1 MAFRTLLILLGLS
14 ILLSL
19 SGCATRQVK
28 PLLTETTQGDLKQ
41 TYYQMR
47 MTTDDGITLSF
58 TVYQPA
64 LKAGATAPLILH
76 THGFGLSRM
85 KRPYLSLYGSIMPTG
100 IGAKDAWKRGYWV
113 ISFDQRGHGGH
124 DGTGGKIRLT
134 DPEFEARDVSR
145 IIDWAEQNLPQLAR
159 HAHGARV
166 GMIGESYGGA
176 VQYIAAAQ
184 DKRIAAIIPVTTW
197 YNLEYSLAPNGV
209 PKSGWINLL
218 NVLGDWV
225 NWNKFDPAVRQAYQE
240 SKQGH
245 ISAKT
250 YSFLNTHQLRWF
262 CDQRQTPKADAL
274 IIQGF
279 RDVLFPFNEGVNAY
293 QCLKNAGQDVRLIG
307 MEGGH
312 LQPGVQ
318 RAPGLDMPGWY
329 IGKTIRCQNKTYNT
343 QTMIATWFDSKL
355 KDQTQGLAAIPE
367 VCIDHSAASTIQ
379 ALQPSVSYALPPI
392 QATAGGGLEWLFKP
406 ADRLRHALTQQ
417 LPAQWQQ
424 PQQGGTRPLLVP
436 LTRITTSHTLTG
448 IPRLHINIEPQQV
461 TPNQSLPILFV
472 SLARWTPG
480 QGSYHILNDQVIPVN
495 MGAMQ
500 YRRDMLKQLNIPA
513 DDPAQGIEMP
523 AVNAPLKAGDVVGLV
538 ISSHSRYYTRSS
550 KSQVMANIGGSI
562 ELPALLPVQATMS
575 TAMSTTTLAP

>member
-1 MAFRTLLILLGLS
+1 MAFRTLLTLFGLS
-14 ILLSL
+14 ILLSI

-28 PLLTETTQGDLKQ
+28 PLLTKTTQGDLKQ

-47 MTTDDGITLSF
+47 INTDDGITLSF

-100 IGAKDAWKRGYWV
+100 QGAQAAWKRGYWM

-145 IIDWAEQNLPQLAR
+145 IIDWAEKNLPQLAR
-159 HAHGARV
+159 NAHGARV

-184 DKRIAAIIPVTTW
+184 DKRISAIIPVTTW

-209 PKSGWINLL
+209 PKSGWINFL

-293 QCLKNAGQDVRLIG
+293 QCLKNAGQDVRLVG

-318 RAPGLDMPGWY
+318 HAPGLNMPGWY
-329 IGKTIRCQNKTYNT
+329 IGKTISCQNKTYNT
-343 QTMIATWFDSKL
+343 QTMISTWFDSKL
-355 KDQTQGLAAIPE
+355 KDQTSDLNAIPA
-367 VCIDHSAASTIQ
+367 VCVDHSSASSIE
-379 ALQPSVSYALPPI
+379 ALQASVSY
-392 QATAGGGLEWLFKP
+392 
-406 ADRLRHALTQQ
+406 Q
-417 LPAQWQQ
+417 LPQLHITAD
-424 PQQGGTRPLLVP
+424 GKRPLLVP
-436 LTRITTSHTLTG
+436 LTRVTS
-448 IPRLHINIEPQQV
+448 
-461 TPNQSLPILFV
+461 NQ
-472 SLARWTPG
+472 
-480 QGSYHILNDQVIPVN
+480 
-495 MGAMQ
+495 
-500 YRRDMLKQLNIPA
+500 
-513 DDPAQGIEMP
+513 
-523 AVNAPLKAGDVVGLV
+523 
-538 ISSHSRYYTRSS
+538 
-550 KSQVMANIGGSI
+550 
-562 ELPALLPVQATMS
+562 
-575 TAMSTTTLAP
+575 TAK